1 MPQRKLLEEQSRS
14 AVMKR
19 TPQAFTPADDVD
31 QAALVKRFENRPR
44 TDTPD
49 LLDLGATDWLPVG
62 NYRERF
68 ERRRRQ
74 SLRPRGKLR
83 PLYRFGVL
91 GPGQYLPTSGN
102 RHELDTVTIG
112 VVVMPQLLER
122 GLERLRFVGVRS
134 YRAQSV
140 GWDRSGAREER
151 RFKQLR

>member
-1 MPQRKLLEEQSRS
+1 MPQRKLLEEQGCS

-19 TPQAFTPADDVD
+19 TPQAFAPADDVD
-31 QAALVKRFENRPR
+31 QAALVKRFENRPG

-49 LLDLGATDWLPVG
+49 RLTVG

-112 VVVMPQLLER
+112 VVVKPQLFER
-122 GLERLRFVGVRS
+122 GLERLRFVGVRG
-134 YRAQSV
+134 YRAQRV